1 MKKLFE
7 GSGVALVTPFK
18 DGKVNYEKLGELIE
32 WHIANKTDSIIVCGT
47 TGESATMTDE
57 ERKTTIKFV
66 VDKVNK
72 RIPVIAGSGSN
83 NTAYSI
89 ELSKYA
95 EEVGADM
102 VLIITPY
109 YNKTSQKGLYAH
121 FSAINDAI
129 NIPIMLYNVPSRT
142 LHKQ

>member
-66 VDKVNK
+66 VDKVL
-72 RIPVIAGSGSN
+72 VAL
-83 NTAYSI
+83 
-89 ELSKYA
+89 E
-95 EEVGADM
+95 
-102 VLIITPY
+102 ITPVAPFELRY
-109 YNKTSQKGLYAH
+109 IFTS
-121 FSAINDAI
+121 
-129 NIPIMLYNVPSRT
+129 
-142 LHKQ
+142 